1 MGRSV
6 TVNCI
11 GIDKDNFMYTA
22 MTILEVYQMSIV
34 YPIKFWYAQTTKGQ
48 KLIGTSGNISVE
60 DILKDPPKGII
71 NCICKTACPMCK
83 ASGKTTKR
91 MMNGYRDWQ
100 LEEFRKR

>member
-6 TVNCI
+6 TVNFI
-11 GIDKDNFMYTA
+11 GVDKDNGLFPA
-22 MTILEVYQMSIV
+22 MTMLEIYQMSIV
-34 YPIKFWYAQTTKGQ
+34 YPIRFWYAQTTKGQ
-48 KLIGTSGNISVE
+48 RMLGVGNVNVE
-60 DILKDPPKGII
+60 NIMQAPPKGVI

-83 ASGKTTKR
+83 GSGKTTKR

>member
-6 TVNCI
+6 TVNFV
-11 GIDKDNFMYTA
+11 GVDKEDGLYSA
-22 MTILEVYQMSIV
+22 MTMLEVYQMSIV

-48 KLIGTSGNISVE
+48 RLMGLGNNKTE
-60 DILKDPPKGII
+60 DVLNNPPKGVI
-71 NCICKTACPMCK
+71 NCICKTSCPMCK
-83 ASGKTTKR
+83 GSGKTTKR